1 MLIIYLVCL
10 REACSV
16 DGVSEGV
23 VRLTWEVIRLVRS
36 GVWQQL
42 WGVLQHTAASDLF
55 CQRCEGRSPL
65 SSETWVVR
73 VPLRSTQRRMGCPVA
88 GEGENSKC
96 PQWEHSC
103 GWLRATIL

>member
-42 WGVLQHTAASDLF
+42 WGVLQRTAASDL
-55 CQRCEGRSPL
+55 CL
-65 SSETWVVR
+65 VR
-73 VPLRSTQRRMGCPVA
+73 DVREEAPFLQKLG
-88 GEGENSKC
+88 
-96 PQWEHSC
+96 
-103 GWLRATIL
+103 L

>member
-1 MLIIYLVCL
+1 M
-10 REACSV
+10 

-42 WGVLQHTAASDLF
+42 WGFTTAASDLL
-55 CQRCEGRSPL
+55 QRCEGRSPL

-73 VPLRSTQRRMGCPVA
+73 VPLWSTQRRMGCPVA

-103 GWLRATIL
+103 G